1 LEYLGRVTTP
11 HRSAHTHKMAW
22 DDSDEEEE
30 VVLAPQKK
38 TNEWSDE
45 EEVESEDEDVKT
57 ELETPAITEMGIG
70 NALCPLNHAR
80 GSGGPAHLLA

>member
-1 LEYLGRVTTP
+1 
-11 HRSAHTHKMAW
+11 MAW

-38 TNEWSDE
+38 TSEWSDE

-70 NALCPLNHAR
+70 NALCPNHAR
-80 GSGGPAHLLA
+80 GSGRPAHLLA